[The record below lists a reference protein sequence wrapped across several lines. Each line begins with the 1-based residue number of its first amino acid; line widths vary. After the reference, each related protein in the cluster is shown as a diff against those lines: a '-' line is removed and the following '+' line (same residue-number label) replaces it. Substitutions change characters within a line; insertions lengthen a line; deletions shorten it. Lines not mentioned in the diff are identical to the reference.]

1 MRIIWQTVRKITNEI
16 LGVKKTGNPL
26 TRDTESCYTYFRCYK
41 PCLTYSAS
49 TIHVYFLSVDRKEKF
64 ESLNQSWLIL
74 DRFHSKAM
82 KRKED
87 LLAL

>member
-1 MRIIWQTVRKITNEI
+1 MLNLISFYNV
-16 LGVKKTGNPL
+16 
-26 TRDTESCYTYFRCYK
+26 Y
-41 PCLTYSAS
+41 
-49 TIHVYFLSVDRKEKF
+49 VYFLSVDRKEKF

>member
-1 MRIIWQTVRKITNEI
+1 MKSWE
-16 LGVKKTGNPL
+16 LKKTGNPL
-26 TRDTESCYTYFRCYK
+26 TRHWKLLHLFQV
-41 PCLTYSAS
+41 LSAMFNLHS
-49 TIHVYFLSVDRKEKF
+49 FSNVYVYFLSVDRKEKF

-74 DRFHSKAM
+74 DSFHSKAM